1 MQASLRVGE
10 AEEAVEDSEL
20 RDGEKEESGN
30 RKSEDFV
37 NKNNFLYAHLQSG
50 GKKKQPEQYKGYKKI
65 KLSFPVKIICH
76 WL

>member
-37 NKNNFLYAHLQSG
+37 NENNFLYAHLQSE
-50 GKKKQPEQYKGYKKI
+50 KKNT
-65 KLSFPVKIICH
+65 
-76 WL
+76 